1 MKVRHSVEQLLPLL
15 VPQSKNGSDRSVQ
28 TFSKVQYW
36 SLTGGLDG
44 MAILPKRYSRTLTR
58 HHALVFFLTFF
69 AFVFIH
75 AARKTFSNVRTALTE
90 TWTLL
95 PLNETIFY
103 NDTVEPNEDPLL
115 DSIGQA
121 EVFFSVLDTVFL
133 GSYAVGLFV
142 SGFIGDRLDLRLV
155 LSFGMCSS
163 AMMMFLFGTLSE
175 WVKVYN
181 HWYYTIFW
189 IMNGLLQGTGWPTLI
204 AVMGNWFSQKSRGLV
219 FGLWSAC
226 GSVGNIVGAFSASL
240 VLTYGYEFAF
250 LLTALLMFFWGLVI
264 LLFLNPTPRDAGLYL
279 DGELEEEDDE
289 EYSDD
294 EKEKKSTAEDKSPFT
309 SEDELKS
316 EKNELPTS
324 NNQDDDNND
333 VNEEQ
338 RSRPEPIG
346 FFQAFLLPGVACYS
360 LGFACLKL
368 VSYSLFSWLPYYLTS
383 NFSWSEVTADRVSMA
398 FDFGG
403 IIGGSIGGLISDFLG
418 IRSPI
423 VIIMLFGS
431 MGSLYGYSVTPA
443 NSWNAVVM
451 AIAGAFVCGVNHM
464 IGSTVAADLGQQTGS
479 MGQTKEALS
488 TVTGIIDG
496 TGTLGAA
503 IGQIVIPTLKIKY
516 GWESVFAF
524 LVLMIGSS
532 VVFISPIFVREI
544 RSKCQSRST

>member
-103 NDTVEPNEDPLL
+103 NDTVEPNEDPFL